1 MPRIDGRKFD
11 QLRPLTITPGF
22 MPNAEGS
29 CLIEFGNTKVIC
41 TATVEDRVPPFLK
54 GKGKGWVTA
63 EYSMLPRSGKDRNQR
78 DTRGPSGRSQEIQ
91 RLIGRS
97 FRSVVDLGALGERQ
111 VLLDCDVLQADGG
124 TRTAAIS
131 GSCVALMTAFDWM
144 IRAKM
149 IDKLPMKELIAA
161 VSFGIYGYDSMLDL
175 CYEEDSKA
183 AVDMNIVMTDK
194 GKFIEVQGTA
204 EGAPFDRTGLN
215 QLIDLAEVGLKQ
227 IYAAQRVA
235 LAGILK

>member
-161 VSFGIYGYDSMLDL
+161 VGKENL
-175 CYEEDSKA
+175 
-183 AVDMNIVMTDK
+183 
-194 GKFIEVQGTA
+194 GKFFVQSKTISTVKGVDEA
-204 EGAPFDRTGLN
+204 VFSLPEDKRELARAGL
-215 QLIDLAEVGLKQ
+215 IKQ
-227 IYAAQRVA
+227 ASVSI
-235 LAGILK
+235 K